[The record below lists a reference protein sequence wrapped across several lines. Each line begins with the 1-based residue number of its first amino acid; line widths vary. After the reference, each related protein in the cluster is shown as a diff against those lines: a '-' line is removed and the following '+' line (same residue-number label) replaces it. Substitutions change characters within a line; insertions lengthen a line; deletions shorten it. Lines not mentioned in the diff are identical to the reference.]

1 MEQVQ
6 IGLMLPGASPF
17 NDHNVNPTWK
27 AHVKTHESIIVAYVK
42 QVTIQELYVEC
53 VCATI
58 GRALGLSIPKPMIVK
73 VTKEV
78 FEGIPD
84 GEYALAFGSEDAG
97 YPSFRRYSKS
107 EEALEKLKSYSKAL
121 DIGVFDE
128 WIANWDR
135 NIGNILYDGGDEFS
149 FIDHE
154 NAIDLTLKNTESA
167 KDNQIVRVIYTIKSE
182 FEKHKLNR
190 DIELGITPQYK
201 DFPLSLVSE
210 KTYAS
215 SYLPQ
220 EQIIKVIQFLENRS
234 EQIKIL
240 MSKRLGL
247 QQQEMV
253 L

>member
-1 MEQVQ
+1 MEQVK
-6 IGLMLPGASPF
+6 IGLMLPGAKSF
-17 NDHNVNPTWK
+17 EDHNVNPTWK
-27 AHVKTHESIIVAYVK
+27 AHVKTHESVVVAYVK
-42 QVTIQELYVEC
+42 QVDFQKLYAEC

-58 GRALGLSIPKPMIVK
+58 GRSLGLSIPKPIIVK
-73 VTKEV
+73 VTHDAFKE
-78 FEGIPD
+78 IPE

-107 EEALEKLKSYSKAL
+107 EEALEKLKSYSKTL
-121 DIGVFDE
+121 DVGVFDE

-135 NIGNILYDGGDEFS
+135 NVGNILYDGGEKFS

-154 NAIDLTLKNTESA
+154 NALDLSLEESDSA
-167 KDNQIVRVIYTIKSE
+167 KDNQIIRVIYTLKSE

-190 DIELGITPQYK
+190 DIDIGITPQYK
-201 DFPLSLVSE
+201 DFPFALISE

-220 EQIIKVIQFLENRS
+220 EQIVKVIEFLEKRS
-234 EQIKIL
+234 KHIKML
-240 MSKRLGL
+240 MSRRLGV
-247 QQQEMV
+247 QQQEMA